1 MAGLALSAAARAQTA
16 PTDTSVTP
24 AAGAAAAPTVPTD
37 AAPAA
42 PADAAPTPPAAPVS
56 APTDPGRLDEIE
68 LLARIAARKHE
79 LLDEEA
85 AKRAKEAPRLSVDDK
100 GFSVALPDRSFQ
112 LKFRGLVQAD
122 GRFFLD
128 NDALEANDTFILRRL
143 RPSFDGTVFS
153 LVDFRMQPEFAGTV
167 QILDAYVDLHPREW
181 LRLRVG
187 KMKAPVGLERLQT
200 DADRV
205 FLEQSLISNLS
216 SQRDVGVELWGDIA
230 GGLVHYAIGIF
241 NGAPDTTAADTDI
254 NHAKDFQGRLFVHP
268 FRTEALKGLGNLGI
282 GVSAAT
288 GNRKGRL
295 PTAVAGLPIPTAPA
309 QTGLSPFRTSGQ
321 NAFFQYLAPATDT
334 TGAQTTFAHER
345 ATRINPQLYYYYES
359 FGLLAEYL
367 WLKQG
372 LQKGNS
378 VAELTNQSA
387 AVTAS
392 FTINGRENY
401 DGTTPL
407 VGFDPAKGALG
418 ALVIAAR
425 WSWIA
430 VDDATFPTYANP
442 IASARSA
449 NAFGGAITWVPRRS
463 ARLSVSY
470 EQTRFDGGAGTAASG
485 MTAAVIADRP
495 TEHVIIG
502 RTQVSF

>member
-1 MAGLALSAAARAQTA
+1 VIRYTRHTVFLFVLAAPLGARAQVA
-16 PTDTSVTP
+16 PDAERSPVPAPAPDPGSVTSV
-24 AAGAAAAPTVPTD
+24 
-37 AAPAA
+37 
-42 PADAAPTPPAAPVS
+42 APVPVVPS
-56 APTDPGRLDEIE
+56 AAESARLDEIE
-68 LLARIAARKHE
+68 RLARTAARQQE
-79 LLDEEA
+79 ALAAEA
-85 AKRAKEAPRLSVDDK
+85 ALRAKTAPRLAVDDK
-100 GFSVALPDRSFQ
+100 GFSVFLPDRSFQ

-128 NDALEANDTFILRRL
+128 NDVLEANDTFILRRL

-153 LVDFRMQPEFAGTV
+153 LVDFRMQPEFAGGVT
-167 QILDAYVDLHPREW
+167 ILDAYVDVHPWEW
-181 LRLRVG
+181 LRLRAG

-230 GGLVHYAIGIF
+230 GGLVHYVAGIF
-241 NGAPDTTAADTDI
+241 NGDPDTTAADTDI
-254 NHAKDFQGRLFVHP
+254 NHAKDFEGRLFVHP
-268 FRTEALKGLGNLGI
+268 FRTEALKRLGNLGI
-282 GVSAAT
+282 GVSVGT

-295 PTAVAGLPIPTAPA
+295 PIAVPGLVVPTVPA
-309 QTGLSPFRTSGQ
+309 QTGLAPFRTSGQ
-321 NAFFQYLAPATDT
+321 NVFFQYLAPATDT
-334 TGAQTTFAHER
+334 TGAQTTFGHER
-345 ATRINPQLYYYYES
+345 ATRINPQLYYYVGGL
-359 FGLLAEYL
+359 GLLTEYL

-372 LQKGNS
+372 VQKGS
-378 VAELTNQSA
+378 AVTELTDQAA

-407 VGFDPAKGALG
+407 VGFDPVQGAWG

-425 WSWIA
+425 WSWISI
-430 VDDATFPTYANP
+430 DDATFPTYANP
-442 IASARSA
+442 VVSARVA

-463 ARLSVSY
+463 ARFAVSY

-485 MTAAVIADRP
+485 TNPGVITDRA
-495 TEHVIIG
+495 TEHVIIA